1 MWSLSRPEWAHTQEK
16 LHEELSTLD
25 FPVDGVPSIQQL
37 DSLPYLDAV
46 IKEGLRLY
54 AAIPMTL
61 FRDVP
66 TEGKVMNGY
75 FIPGGTTV
83 GAQAYSLHR
92 NEEIYPDPEAY
103 RPERWLNVDKETELQ
118 MQRQFWAFSS
128 GARSCI
134 GQK

>member
-1 MWSLSRPEWAHTQEK
+1 MWSLSRPEYAHAQEK
-16 LHEELSTLD
+16 LHEELMSID
-25 FPVDGVPSIQQL
+25 FPSDGVPSIQQL
-37 DSLPYLDAV
+37 DSLPYLDSV
-46 IKEGLRLY
+46 IKEALRLY

-66 TEGKVMNGY
+66 QGGKVMNGY
-75 FIPGGTTV
+75 FLPEGTTV

-92 NEEIYPDPEAY
+92 NEQVYPEPEEY

-118 MQRQFWAFSS
+118 MQRQFWAFAS
-128 GARSCI
+128 GARMCI